1 MQRIKF
7 SFTSL
12 SLVSASIFTTALGI
26 GSVRIKSGS
35 CPAASHQTCRR
46 VDFGFTSLKLIDSND
61 QRLFKSLKKTFK
73 CNKGR
78 ILFKTIDSRAF
89 YLLKRLLFWFR
100 PSQKNLSTIET
111 WVYFKIS
118 CMFDQGS
125 FWENIFKAWLYLGC
139 FLGICASDRSSIYLS
154 WSPVQMLK

>member
-61 QRLFKSLKKTFK
+61 QRLFKSLKRTFK

-78 ILFKTIDSRAF
+78 ILFKQSTAAPFIFWSGYCFGFAPPKKTYQRSRHGCI
-89 YLLKRLLFWFR
+89 LKFLVCLTKDLFG
-100 PSQKNLSTIET
+100 
-111 WVYFKIS
+111 KI
-118 CMFDQGS
+118 FLKPGY
-125 FWENIFKAWLYLGC
+125 ILGC

>member
-61 QRLFKSLKKTFK
+61 QRLFKSLKRTFK

-100 PSQKNLSTIET
+100 PTQKTYQRSRHGCILKFLVCLTKDL
-111 WVYFKIS
+111 FGKI
-118 CMFDQGS
+118 
-125 FWENIFKAWLYLGC
+125 
-139 FLGICASDRSSIYLS
+139 FLKPGYI
-154 WSPVQMLK
+154 